1 MASSIRRVFGLVLI
15 AACFHGRLAAQERF
29 CGLEEPSTFG
39 LYVSYQHGRDA
50 RKPIPAER
58 SRIETKLAT
67 LEALIQGS
75 SAMNPPRGFA
85 VDADLD
91 YDLPEASA
99 RRPWLTA
106 RLRLG
111 TFPCL
116 VLPNGKL
123 AHGPE
128 GFNEVDI
135 DVNRLGYYAKPDDQN
150 QWVFPDGRVIRAMR
164 LAPPKPLGG
173 FTIYGDPAECNIT
186 LTKGDLPP
194 WVPVTREQF
203 LTVLIHRNGVG
214 AAKEDELLKTVS
226 DAKDTCGDAYARWMS
241 EKEQRL
247 KSNEQTYQELKR
259 NGLTAQAEDFRA
271 QKQQLEAEW
280 PAELLKQQAQCE
292 KDFHNRPKVSNA
304 FTDLVEAERAELNNM
319 TPAERASQAWFSAGG
334 ERLFSGLVP
343 ADAPNSLPLWAE
355 NPDFF
360 GPSRPR
366 TDFRVITV
374 SVVAEGFAPC
384 ISKKPE
390 DPDDIS
396 TRHSWR
402 MYEFMTTTDWER
414 VAQLLD

>member
-1 MASSIRRVFGLVLI
+1 MTCNIRSILGLVLI
-15 AACFHGRLAAQERF
+15 AACFQGRLAAQENRF
-29 CGLEEPSTFG
+29 CDLEEPSIFG
-39 LYVSYQHGRDA
+39 LYVTYQHGRDS

-58 SRIETKLAT
+58 SRIETKLAA

-75 SAMNPPRGFA
+75 PVMNPPRGFA
-85 VDADLD
+85 IDADLD

-106 RLRLG
+106 RLRLA

-116 VLPNGKL
+116 VLPDGKL
-123 AHGPE
+123 GHGPE
-128 GFNEVDI
+128 GFFEVDI
-135 DVNRLGYYAKPDDQN
+135 DVNRLGHYAKPDDQN

-164 LAPPKPLGG
+164 LASPKPLGS

-214 AAKEDELLKTVS
+214 AAKDDELLKTNS
-226 DAKDTCGDAYARWMS
+226 KDTCGDAYARWIR

-247 KSNEQTYQELKR
+247 KDQEQTYQELKR
-259 NGLTAQAEDFRA
+259 NGLTAQAEDFRT
-271 QKQQLEAEW
+271 QKQQIEAEW

-292 KDFHNRPKVSNA
+292 KDFQNRPKVSNP
-304 FTDLVEAERAELNNM
+304 FEELVEAERVELNSL

-360 GPSRPR
+360 GPPRPR

-374 SVVAEGFAPC
+374 EVGSGTVQGC
-384 ISKKPE
+384 IE
-390 DPDDIS
+390 TNLEEMDDI
-396 TRHSWR
+396 TARHSRR
-402 MYEFMTTTDWER
+402 MYEFMTTTDWQR